1 MAPFDAKLAPV
12 AAGDV
17 FFAVYFA
24 ALLTMAF
31 HADIKRL
38 RARARTEDEGIMIIM
53 ALTLGAIM
61 FSFFSIFAMLGE
73 KGSPPPFHLATALV
87 SIPLGWSVLNALFA
101 FHYARLY
108 YAPVGEGEQ
117 KDSGGLD
124 FPGDEEPRIW
134 DFWYFSF
141 VIGATFQTSDVGVK
155 TTDYRVVVL
164 FHSIASFVFNTVL
177 LALAVNIGASFAQ

>member
-1 MAPFDAKLAPV
+1 VAPFDAKLAPV

-31 HADIKRL
+31 HSDIKRL
-38 RARARTEDEGIMIIM
+38 RARARTEDEGILIIM
-53 ALTLGAIM
+53 ALTLGALM

-73 KGSPPPFHLATALV
+73 KGAPPAFHLATALV

-108 YAPVGEGEQ
+108 YAPAGEGQQ